1 MYVDGSGL
9 SLWPWFNVEV
19 NTLINLGTSV
29 AIFECRRVNKHLDLI
44 LVGLNEAESTIIIPG
59 LMVPSMYIQFIELVN
74 N

>member
-1 MYVDGSGL
+1 MYVDRSGL
-9 SLWPWFNVEV
+9 SLWPWLNIEV

-59 LMVPSMYIQFIELVN
+59 FNGAFDVHTIY
-74 N
+74 